1 MSLNNNNR
9 GSHSYG
15 GRGYRGS
22 SRGGRAGN
30 TNYGGRGRGS
40 NRPICQLCGRTGHT
54 VVKCFHR
61 FDINFTGPPAEN
73 GASVST
79 TPTEN
84 RQAHISQTTT
94 SQDLSTSWYIDSG
107 ATHHMTNNSDNLT
120 SSADYKGKAKVIV
133 VISLLKI

>member
-22 SRGGRAGN
+22 SRGERAGN
-30 TNYGGRGRGS
+30 TNYGGRG
-40 NRPICQLCGRTGHT
+40 
-54 VVKCFHR
+54 
-61 FDINFTGPPAEN
+61 PPAEN
-73 GASVST
+73 GASIST

-107 ATHHMTNNSDNLT
+107 AAHHMTNNSDNLT
-120 SSADYKGKAKVIV
+120 SSSDYKDKAKVIV